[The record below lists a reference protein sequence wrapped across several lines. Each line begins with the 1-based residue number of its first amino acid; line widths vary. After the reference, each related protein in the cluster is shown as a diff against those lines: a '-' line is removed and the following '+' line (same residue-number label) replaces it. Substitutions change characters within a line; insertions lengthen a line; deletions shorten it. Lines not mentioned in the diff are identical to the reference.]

1 MAVFFPL
8 VLVFIFAG
16 IAFIHVYWGGGGK
29 WGADDV
35 IPSTEAGKKLMAPRT
50 FECFA
55 VAAAFLALIAFVVIK
70 AKWILIFSL
79 PDWLNSY
86 GLLIIAFVFLLRAI
100 GEFKYV
106 GFFKK
111 VKSTRFARMDTRLYS
126 PLCAF
131 IAMVCILWSLTA

>member
-1 MAVFFPL
+1 MTVFFPL

-16 IAFIHVYWGGGGK
+16 IALIHVYWGVGGK
-29 WGADDV
+29 WGADAV
-35 IPSTEAGKKLMAPRT
+35 IPATVDGKKLMAPRS

-55 VAAAFLALIAFVVIK
+55 VAFAFLALI
-70 AKWILIFSL
+70 
-79 PDWLNSY
+79 
-86 GLLIIAFVFLLRAI
+86 GFVFLKAQWISLFALPHWLNANGLVLISFVFFLRAI

-111 VKSTRFARMDTRLYS
+111 VKSTLFARMDTRFYS

-131 IAMVCILWSLTA
+131 IALVCLLWNYWE